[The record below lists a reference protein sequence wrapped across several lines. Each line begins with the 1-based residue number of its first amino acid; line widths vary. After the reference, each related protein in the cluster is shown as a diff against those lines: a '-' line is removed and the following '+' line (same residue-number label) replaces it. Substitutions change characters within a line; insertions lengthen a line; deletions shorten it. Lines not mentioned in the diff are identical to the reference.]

1 MENTRKL
8 KEGYWTS
15 EDKFERKKEKVQL
28 LTGEERTELLK

>member
-15 EDKFERKKEKVQL
+15 EDKFERKKEKV
-28 LTGEERTELLK
+28 